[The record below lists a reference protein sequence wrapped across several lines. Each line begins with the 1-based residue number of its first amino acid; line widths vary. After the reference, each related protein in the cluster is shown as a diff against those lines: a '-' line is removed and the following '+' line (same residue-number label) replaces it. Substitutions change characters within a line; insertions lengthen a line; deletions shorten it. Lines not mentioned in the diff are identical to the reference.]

1 MAEDMGVPP
10 CVVRVFWWDMELGNA
25 GSSWVVQP
33 KTRRPRIRGFRF
45 RGLREPLVL
54 TRSGTSLPYRRRNT
68 ELLDGRQ
75 ISLRVRGENALRP
88 EDDDTG
94 GPTTLDAPHATD
106 PVRAHGHTV
115 ARALSN
121 RDFRGA
127 GQRGARICERHGFD
141 HFTGTS
147 FCTLHTLPPSG
158 AVTWIPRRAL
168 RARYW
173 QVIAPHHTGATQLTG
188 KSSKIRRSALSSGF
202 AASIM

>member
-45 RGLREPLVL
+45 RGLREPRVL

-88 EDDDTG
+88 EDDDIAG
-94 GPTTLDAPHATD
+94 GPAPHDATRATD
-106 PVRAHGHTV
+106 LVRAHGHTG
-115 ARALSN
+115 ARALN
-121 RDFRGA
+121 GRDFH
-127 GQRGARICERHGFD
+127 GARQTGARVRERHVDG

-147 FCTLHTLPPSG
+147 FCTLHTRPPSG
-158 AVTWIPRRAL
+158 ASVDP
-168 RARYW
+168 
-173 QVIAPHHTGATQLTG
+173 Q
-188 KSSKIRRSALSSGF
+188 SSPSGSVL
-202 AASIM
+202 AGY